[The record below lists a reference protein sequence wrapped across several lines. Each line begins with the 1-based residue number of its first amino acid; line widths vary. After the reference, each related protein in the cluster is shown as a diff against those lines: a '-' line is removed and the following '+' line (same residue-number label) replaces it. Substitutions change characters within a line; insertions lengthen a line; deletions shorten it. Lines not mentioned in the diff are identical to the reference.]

1 VRANSS
7 RALSS
12 VVAAALALLAATA
25 CSPDLPPALPSSAA
39 YARFASRVELVD
51 LVVSDPARAAKVRNL
66 YLEIEASL
74 LATRRTNASQIA
86 ALGARNRTPLD
97 AESTRALVK
106 KVRDAELA
114 AFRRYIAL
122 QLELRRSL
130 NAEEFAKLDAIK

>member
-1 VRANSS
+1 VQVISR

-12 VVAAALALLAATA
+12 VLAAALALLGAAA
-25 CSPDLPPALPSSAA
+25 CSPDLPPALPSTAA

-51 LVVSDPARAAKVRNL
+51 LVISDPARAAKVRNL

-86 ALGARNRTPLD
+86 ALGARKRAPGD
-97 AESTRALVK
+97 EESTRALVK

-114 AFRRYIAL
+114 AFQRYIGL